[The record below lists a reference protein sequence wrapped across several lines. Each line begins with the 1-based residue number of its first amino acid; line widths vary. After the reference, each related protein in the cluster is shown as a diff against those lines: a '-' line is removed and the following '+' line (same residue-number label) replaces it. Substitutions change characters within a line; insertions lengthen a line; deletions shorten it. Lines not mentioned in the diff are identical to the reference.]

1 MRALNRVF
9 AGAALAAVIMTAGGA
24 GALTFV
30 TVQPDGSA
38 SVKVDDQQAVVV
50 PASTVQLLQN
60 SLVPGADPAQVEALM
75 SGAACI
81 APSDAAAT
89 AAVATY
95 ALSIAP
101 AELSE
106 AVVTGTLACNPDASD
121 ALETAAGPEAPGA
134 DVGVADLGS
143 TGGISGAG
151 SQELPRTGSPN
162 QL

>member
-1 MRALNRVF
+1 MRALNSVF
-9 AGAALAAVIMTAGGA
+9 AGVAIAALIATAGGA
-24 GALTFV
+24 DALTFV

-38 SVKVDDQQAVVV
+38 SVRIDDQQPVIV
-50 PASTVQLLQN
+50 PAATVQLLQS
-60 SLVPGADPAQVEALM
+60 SLVTGASPAQVEALM
-75 SGAACI
+75 SGTACI

-101 AELSE
+101 PELSE
-106 AVVTGTLACNPDASD
+106 AVVAGTLACNPDASD

-134 DVGVADLGS
+134 DVGVADLGAI
-143 TGGISGAG
+143 GGISGAG